1 MEDKLPTIRREEVKH
16 SPPPRQAQFDT
27 LSQEVAEEGQSVVQL
42 HLFVVESQWEGHGAR
57 NVPAQTQSQDPPQG
71 QAQAHA
77 VVPDT
82 VKTNIVLRVFKSS
95 RVLWGRRLDVLMW
108 VKRLIQG
115 QFSNNYK
122 NWCKEPHVFI
132 RFVSVMW

>member
-82 VKTNIVLRVFKSS
+82 VKSNIVLRVSSSQVGFFEVAASMCWCGSNGWS
-95 RVLWGRRLDVLMW
+95 RVSSVTTIKTGA
-108 VKRLIQG
+108 
-115 QFSNNYK
+115 K
-122 NWCKEPHVFI
+122 NRTFL
-132 RFVSVMW
+132 